1 MKIQTKILVIDDERL
16 ILDCFECAFPPPAY
30 EVSTAHSVKLGI
42 ELFRTERPDVV
53 VLDVR
58 MPELSGVEL
67 MRLLRVGH
75 PAARFVLMSAYTQDA
90 ELDPTQDTVAAVLT
104 KPLDLPSL
112 AKVLGLDA

>member
-1 MKIQTKILVIDDERL
+1 MKVLLVDDN
-16 ILDCFECAFPPPAY
+16 A
-30 EVSTAHSVKLGI
+30 
-42 ELFRTERPDVV
+42 ELADNLAELLASERTEVFAHHDATAALAWGRTHDFDTAL
-53 VLDVR
+53 LDVR